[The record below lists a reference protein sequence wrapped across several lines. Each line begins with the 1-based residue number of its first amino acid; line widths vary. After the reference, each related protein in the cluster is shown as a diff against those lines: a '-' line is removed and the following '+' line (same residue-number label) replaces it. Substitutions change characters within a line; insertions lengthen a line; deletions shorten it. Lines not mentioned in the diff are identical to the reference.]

1 LKRWPGGLSSNALVI
16 TSIATSRRLRLA
28 GFAAGAA
35 ALAGAAIYITA
46 SAAGY
51 NLGLNRPSSPPVAAL
66 TSAPDA
72 TGGAASAAC
81 TDFISHFA
89 SDLGTTQAKVNGAFQ
104 QAAAQT
110 LADEVKNGQLTQ
122 AQADAIKQKLAGK
135 QPCALATGLAPAA
148 KAGTAQ
154 YTQALMTAAASALGI
169 TPQQLRTDL
178 AAGMTLSQIAAAE
191 KPAVTEDQ
199 FRTKLIANIKPLLD
213 QAVTDQKL
221 TSAQEQ
227 QILQRL
233 QTGPIPFWDK
243 PIKKAAAA

>member
-1 LKRWPGGLSSNALVI
+1 MN
-16 TSIATSRRLRLA
+16 IATPRRLRLA
-28 GFAAGAA
+28 GFAAGAV
-35 ALAGAAIYITA
+35 ALAGAAVYITA

-51 NLGLNRPSSPPVAAL
+51 NFSLNRPSTPSVQTAL
-66 TSAPDA
+66 TSAPDS
-72 TGGAASAAC
+72 TSGAASVAC

-89 SDLGTTQAKVNGAFQ
+89 SDLGTTQAKVNDAFQ

-110 LADEVKNGQLTQ
+110 LADQVKNGELTQ
-122 AQADAIKQKLAGK
+122 EQADAIKAKLAGK
-135 QPCALATGLAPAA
+135 QPCALAGGLGSGARPNAAP
-148 KAGTAQ
+148 

-169 TPQQLRTDL
+169 TPQQLRT
-178 AAGMTLSQIAAAE
+178 AHVGGMTLSQIGAAQR
-191 KPAVTEDQ
+191 PAVTEDQ

-213 QAVTDQKL
+213 KAVTDQKL

-243 PIKKAAAA
+243 PLKKAAAAA

>member
-1 LKRWPGGLSSNALVI
+1 M
-16 TSIATSRRLRLA
+16 TIATPKRLRLA

-35 ALAGAAIYITA
+35 VYITA

-51 NLGLNRPSSPPVAAL
+51 NLSLNRSSMPPEQTAL
-66 TSAPDA
+66 TSAPDSKS
-72 TGGAASAAC
+72 GAASAAC

-89 SDLGTTQAKVNGAFQ
+89 SDLGTTQAKVNDAFQ

-110 LADEVKNGQLTQ
+110 LADEVKNGDLTQ
-122 AQADAIKQKLAGK
+122 AQADAIKQRLAGK
-135 QPCALATGLAPAA
+135 QPCALAGGLGSGA
-148 KAGTAQ
+148 KPTSTAQ
-154 YTQALMTAAASALGI
+154 YTQSLLTAAASALGI
-169 TPQQLRTDL
+169 TAQQLRTDL
-178 AAGMTLSQIAAAE
+178 AGGMTLSQIAAAQ

-199 FRTKLIANIKPLLD
+199 FRTRLIANIKPLLD
-213 QAVTDQKL
+213 KAVTDQKL

-243 PIKKAAAA
+243 PVKKAPAA

>member
-1 LKRWPGGLSSNALVI
+1 MPVVI
-16 TSIATSRRLRLA
+16 TRIATPRRLRLA

-35 ALAGAAIYITA
+35 ALAGAAVYITA

-51 NLGLNRPSSPPVAAL
+51 NLSLNRPSTPPAQAAL
-66 TSAPDA
+66 ASVPDA
-72 TGGAASAAC
+72 KGGAASAAC

-89 SDLGTTQAKVNGAFQ
+89 SDLKSNQTAINNAYQ
-104 QAAAQT
+104 QAVGQT
-110 LADEVKNGQLTQ
+110 LADEVKNGTLTQ
-122 AQADAIKQKLAGK
+122 AQADKIKQALAGQ
-135 QPCALATGLAPAA
+135 QPCGLVNGLAPTA

-154 YTQALMTAAASALGI
+154 YTQALMTAAAAALGI

-178 AAGMTLSQIAAAE
+178 AGGMTLSQIAAAQ

-213 QAVTDQKL
+213 TAVTDKKL

-227 QILQRL
+227 SILQRL

-243 PIKKAAAA
+243 SIKKAAAAA

>member
-1 LKRWPGGLSSNALVI
+1 MPVVI
-16 TSIATSRRLRLA
+16 TSIATPRHLRLV
-28 GFAAGAA
+28 GFAAGAV
-35 ALAGAAIYITA
+35 ALAGAAVYITA
-46 SAAGY
+46 SAAGFD
-51 NLGLNRPSSPPVAAL
+51 LSLNRGSTPTGQASL
-66 TSAPDA
+66 TSAPDTKA
-72 TGGAASAAC
+72 RPASAAC

-89 SDLGTTQAKVNGAFQ
+89 SDLGTTQAKVDGAFQ

-110 LADEVKNGQLTQ
+110 LADEVKSGELTQ
-122 AQADAIKQKLAGK
+122 AQADAIKAKLAGK
-135 QPCALATGLAPAA
+135 QPCALASGLAPSA

-154 YTQALMTAAASALGI
+154 YTQALLTAAASALGI

-178 AAGMTLSQIAAAE
+178 AGGMTLSQIAAAQ
-191 KPAVTEDQ
+191 KPPITEDQ

-213 QAVTDQKL
+213 KAVTDKKL

-243 PIKKAAAA
+243 PMKRAAAA

>member
-1 LKRWPGGLSSNALVI
+1 MPVVI
-16 TSIATSRRLRLA
+16 TSIATPRRLRLA

-35 ALAGAAIYITA
+35 ALAGAAVYITA

-51 NLGLNRPSSPPVAAL
+51 NLGLNRPSTPAPVALA
-66 TSAPDA
+66 SAPDA
-72 TGGAASAAC
+72 KGGTASAAC

-89 SDLGTTQAKVNGAFQ
+89 SDLKSNQTAINNAYQ
-104 QAAAQT
+104 QAIGQT
-110 LADEVKNGQLTQ
+110 LADEVKNGTLTQ
-122 AQADAIKQKLAGK
+122 AQADKIKQALAGK
-135 QPCALATGLAPAA
+135 QPCALVNGLAPTA
-148 KAGTAQ
+148 KAGIAQ
-154 YTQALMTAAASALGI
+154 YRQALMIAAASALGI

-178 AAGMTLSQIAAAE
+178 ASGMTLSQIAAAQ
-191 KPAVTEDQ
+191 KPAITEDQ

-213 QAVTDQKL
+213 KAVTDKKL

-243 PIKKAAAA
+243 PIKKAAAATT

>member
-1 LKRWPGGLSSNALVI
+1 MTVVI
-16 TSIATSRRLRLA
+16 TSIATPRRLRLV

-35 ALAGAAIYITA
+35 ALAGAAVYITA

-51 NLGLNRPSSPPVAAL
+51 NFSLNRPSTPPAAAL
-66 TSAPDA
+66 TAAPDA
-72 TGGAASAAC
+72 KAGPTSAAC

-89 SDLGTTQAKVNGAFQ
+89 TDLGTTQAKVDSAYQKAVGE
-104 QAAAQT
+104 T
-110 LADEVKNGQLTQ
+110 LADEVKNGHLTQ
-122 AQADAIKQKLAGK
+122 AQADALKQKLAGK
-135 QPCALATGLAPAA
+135 APCALPAGSGNPKPA
-148 KAGTAQ
+148 SAA
-154 YTQALMTAAASALGI
+154 YTQELMTAAASALGI
-169 TPQQLRTDL
+169 TAQQLRTDL
-178 AAGMTLSQIAAAE
+178 AGGMSLSQIAAAQ

-213 QAVTDQKL
+213 KAVTDKKL

-243 PIKKAAAA
+243 PMKKAAAAA

>member
-1 LKRWPGGLSSNALVI
+1 MI
-16 TSIATSRRLRLA
+16 TTIATRRRLRLV
-28 GFAAGAA
+28 GFAAGAV
-35 ALAGAAIYITA
+35 ALAGAAVYITA

-51 NLGLNRPSSPPVAAL
+51 NFSLHRPSTPSEQTTL
-66 TSAPDA
+66 TSAPDSKS
-72 TGGAASAAC
+72 GAASAAC

-89 SDLGTTQAKVNGAFQ
+89 SDLGTTQAKVNDAFQ

-110 LADEVKNGQLTQ
+110 LADEVKNGDLTQ
-122 AQADAIKQKLAGK
+122 AQADAIKQRLAGK
-135 QPCALATGLAPAA
+135 QPCGLAGGLGSSA
-148 KAGTAQ
+148 KPGGAQ
-154 YTQALMTAAASALGI
+154 FTQALMAAAASALGI

-178 AAGMTLSQIAAAE
+178 AGGMTLSQIAAAQ

-199 FRTKLIANIKPLLD
+199 FRTRLIANIKPLLD
-213 QAVTDQKL
+213 KAVTDKKL

-243 PIKKAAAA
+243 PLKKAAAPA

>member
-1 LKRWPGGLSSNALVI
+1 MTVVI
-16 TSIATSRRLRLA
+16 TTIATPRHLRLA
-28 GFAAGAA
+28 GFAAGAV
-35 ALAGAAIYITA
+35 ALAGAAVYITA

-51 NLGLNRPSSPPVAAL
+51 NFSLNRPSTPSEQTAL
-66 TSAPDA
+66 TSAPDSKS
-72 TGGAASAAC
+72 GAASAAC

-89 SDLGTTQAKVNGAFQ
+89 SDLGTTQAKVGDAFQ
-104 QAAAQT
+104 QAAGQT

-122 AQADAIKQKLAGK
+122 AQADAIKAKLAGK
-135 QPCALATGLAPAA
+135 QPCALATGLAPGA

-154 YTQALMTAAASALGI
+154 YTQALMSAAASALGI

-178 AAGMTLSQIAAAE
+178 AGGMTLSQIAAAQ

-199 FRTKLIANIKPLLD
+199 FRTRLIANIKPLLD
-213 QAVTDQKL
+213 KAVTDQKL

-243 PIKKAAAA
+243 PLKKPAAAA

>member
-1 LKRWPGGLSSNALVI
+1 VI
-16 TSIATSRRLRLA
+16 TSIATPRRLRIA

-35 ALAGAAIYITA
+35 ALAAAAVYITA

-51 NLGLNRPSSPPVAAL
+51 NLGLSRPSAPPAQAAAA
-66 TSAPDA
+66 SAPDA
-72 TGGAASAAC
+72 KGGAASAAC

-89 SDLGTTQAKVNGAFQ
+89 SDLKSNQAAINTAYQ
-104 QAAAQT
+104 QAIGQT
-110 LADEVKNGQLTQ
+110 LADEVKNGTLTQ

-135 QPCALATGLAPAA
+135 EPCALASGLAPGA

-178 AAGMTLSQIAAAE
+178 ASGMTLSQIAAAQ

-213 QAVTDQKL
+213 KAVTDKQL

-227 QILQRL
+227 SILQRL
-233 QTGPIPFWDK
+233 QTGPIPYWDK
-243 PIKKAAAA
+243 PIKKAAAAA

>member
-1 LKRWPGGLSSNALVI
+1 MI
-16 TSIATSRRLRLA
+16 TNIATPRRLRLA

-35 ALAGAAIYITA
+35 ALAGAAVYITA

-51 NLGLNRPSSPPVAAL
+51 NLSLNRPSTPPAQAAL
-66 TSAPDA
+66 ASAPDA
-72 TGGAASAAC
+72 KGGAASAAC

-89 SDLGTTQAKVNGAFQ
+89 SDLGTTQAKVDSAFQ
-104 QAAAQT
+104 QAAGQT
-110 LADEVKNGQLTQ
+110 LADEVKNGDLTQ
-122 AQADAIKQKLAGK
+122 AQADKIKQTLAGK
-135 QPCALATGLAPAA
+135 QPCTIAGGLGSSAHVG
-148 KAGTAQ
+148 AGQ
-154 YTQALMTAAASALGI
+154 YTQALVTAAASALGI

-178 AAGMTLSQIAAAE
+178 ASGMTLSQIAAAQ

-213 QAVTDQKL
+213 KAVTDKKL

-227 QILQRL
+227 SILQRL

-243 PIKKAAAA
+243 PVKKATASTT

>member
-1 LKRWPGGLSSNALVI
+1 VI
-16 TSIATSRRLRLA
+16 TSFATPRLLRLA
-28 GFAAGAA
+28 GFAAGAV
-35 ALAGAAIYITA
+35 ALAGAAVYITA
-46 SAAGY
+46 SAAGFD
-51 NLGLNRPSSPPVAAL
+51 LSLNRGSTPAGQASLA
-66 TSAPDA
+66 SAPDTKA
-72 TGGAASAAC
+72 GPVSAAC

-89 SDLGTTQAKVNGAFQ
+89 SDLKTTQAKVDGAFQ

-110 LADEVKNGQLTQ
+110 LADEVKNGTLTQ
-122 AQADAIKQKLAGK
+122 AQADAIKARLAGK
-135 QPCALATGLAPAA
+135 QPCALASGLAPTA

-154 YTQALMTAAASALGI
+154 YTQALLMAAASALGI

-178 AAGMTLSQIAAAE
+178 AGGKTLSQIAAAQN
-191 KPAVTEDQ
+191 PPLTEDQ

-213 QAVTDQKL
+213 KAVNNKKL

-243 PIKKAAAA
+243 PMKRAAAA